1 MKISLQNLHQSCKG
15 TNDEFK
21 KIKWPWNVKVKV
33 KHIKNHENH
42 LLSHNFETGSRRN
55 FWLVGKHSLQN
66 SAYVSYPQ
74 ILTYD
79 VTFLRHV
86 TSNKMNNFEKKN
98 STNCQGQRSNWRSR
112 SNKGQRSR
120 SFNFFHYF
128 VCYQCDIV
136 EFMKHGN
143 RLLQSSIFNRSFSK
157 LIHIMFGPIRCNLQK
172 NVTYV
177 AMATKITIIKY
188 REFLHISMCYISPV
202 NEHIA
207 SKFIP
212 VVHGNKWW
220 ILKSQ
225 MTLKCQG
232 QGQTHQIP
240 WKSPFEP

>member
-1 MKISLQNLHQSCKG
+1 MQGNKWQIQ
-15 TNDEFK
+15 

-42 LLSHNFETGSRRN
+42 HLSHNFGTGSRKN

-66 SAYVSYPQ
+66 SASVCDPQ

-98 STNCQGQRSNWRSR
+98 LQGQR

-136 EFMKHGN
+136 EFMKNGN

-157 LIHIMFGPIRCNLQK
+157 LIHIMLGHIRCNLQ
-172 NVTYV
+172 NIGMIRRT
-177 AMATKITIIKY
+177 
-188 REFLHISMCYISPV
+188 
-202 NEHIA
+202 
-207 SKFIP
+207 
-212 VVHGNKWW
+212 
-220 ILKSQ
+220 
-225 MTLKCQG
+225 
-232 QGQTHQIP
+232 
-240 WKSPFEP
+240 

>member
-1 MKISLQNLHQSCKG
+1 MYRPHHWLNLSEILTADVLRSKDPGQIFGWKSDKDQGQGHHFCKY
-15 TNDEFK
+15 
-21 KIKWPWNVKVKV
+21 
-33 KHIKNHENH
+33 HIMGHY
-42 LLSHNFETGSRRN
+42 FWTGSRRN

-66 SAYVSYPQ
+66 GAYVSYPQ

-177 AMATKITIIKY
+177 PSDFDVRRHVFALRHVKEKI
-188 REFLHISMCYISPV
+188 RFFH
-202 NEHIA
+202 
-207 SKFIP
+207 F
-212 VVHGNKWW
+212 
-220 ILKSQ
+220 
-225 MTLKCQG
+225 
-232 QGQTHQIP
+232 
-240 WKSPFEP
+240 F